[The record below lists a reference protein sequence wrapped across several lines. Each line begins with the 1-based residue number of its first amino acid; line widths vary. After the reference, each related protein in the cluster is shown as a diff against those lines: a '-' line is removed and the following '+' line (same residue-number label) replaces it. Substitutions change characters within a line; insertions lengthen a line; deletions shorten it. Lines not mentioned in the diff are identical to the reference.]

1 VTQIGRRPPAD
12 EPSARP
18 CRIIL
23 VGMMG
28 SGKTTVGRLLA
39 TRTGWPYHDND
50 ELLRAR
56 TGLTARELHHQQG
69 EAGLRAAENAA
80 LHDGVSRPAPC
91 ILGTAAG
98 TIISQTS
105 RDVLP
110 RAGLVVWLRAR
121 PETLAQRA
129 AGGWHRPWL
138 ELDPVA
144 WLAAR
149 SAERDALYGQAADLV
164 VNVDTKLPAAV
175 ATAILSVAR
184 TAAACPP

>member
-1 VTQIGRRPPAD
+1 
-12 EPSARP
+12 
-18 CRIIL
+18 
-23 VGMMG
+23 MMG

-39 TRTGWPYHDND
+39 ARTGWPYHDND

-56 TGLTARELHHQQG
+56 TGLTARQVHEQQG
-69 EAGLRAAENAA
+69 EAGLRAAESAA
-80 LHDGVSRPAPC
+80 LADGVSRPEPC
-91 ILGTAAG
+91 LVGTAAG
-98 TIISQTS
+98 TIMSEES
-105 RDVLP
+105 RELLR

-149 SAERDALYGQAADLV
+149 VTERHPLYERAADV
-164 VNVDTKLPAAV
+164 VIDVDTKPPAEVATEVLSIARAAV
-175 ATAILSVAR
+175 G
-184 TAAACPP
+184 CPP